1 MINKIFKNLINS
13 LIFIFLST
21 ASISQEITFEAENI
35 ETVNENII
43 SATNNVIITDS
54 EGGKIFGNNLL
65 IDKNKKIFT
74 ISNNVVYKDLKNLL
88 TIKTDEIN
96 FYEISNIINTSG
108 LTTIEYNNKYL
119 LEGKNITFDKN
130 ENKIF
135 SSDLALIKDKFD
147 NQISFEEYNILLDD
161 QLLTTNKAKLTDKEL
176 NIYQIDKLYYDY
188 DREMIVGKD
197 VEVNIDNEISS
208 KKFLPRIK
216 SRSLEIDNGIS
227 KLEKSVYTNCKKR
240 KGCPP
245 WVIQAE
251 EVSHDKKKKQINY
264 KNAFLKLY
272 DIPVLY
278 FPKFFH
284 PDPTIKRQSG
294 FLTPTLRTHNKSSYL
309 RTPYFFAISENS
321 DFTFSPR
328 FYENSKNIY
337 QGEYRYVTKNSKH
350 VLDASILNDSPFV
363 FESDSSKTHF
373 FLNSS
378 FELEKNFF
386 ENSKI
391 DIKLENVSNDAYLKS
406 NDITSPIIN
415 SQNTLKSTFN
425 FEGSRD
431 DLEFSISAE
440 VYDDLNK
447 EKSSDKYEYIF
458 PSFNISKNLQSN
470 LDGTLTLNN
479 IGFNKLYDTNVSEKI
494 LVNNLSYESMDTI
507 NSVGLVNNYEI
518 ILKNFN
524 SDSNNSSNYKNK
536 KESDLQGLFQFNS
549 KLPLRKIGKN
559 FDSLLTPI
567 FVAKFNPSSNRN
579 IKNSDRI
586 VDYSNIFSSN
596 RLSSNETL
604 EGGESVTIG
613 NEFKLF
619 RKSNLDNEIFGLN
632 LATSFRNEENSDLPI
647 KSSLGQKTSNIVGQM
662 TYKGSDLLQLDYDF
676 FADNNLGKFNYHKF
690 KSTFKVNNFVSSF
703 EFIEENNNI
712 GQEHFVSNETS
723 YNLDENK
730 SLLFRTRK
738 NKKTNLT
745 EYYDLI
751 YQYKIDCLVAGIE
764 YKKNYYNSGGLRPD
778 ESIFFSITF
787 MPFENKVNLPGL
799 DK

>member
-1 MINKIFKNLINS
+1 MINKIFKNLIYS

-35 ETVNENII
+35 ETIDENIV
-43 SATNNVIITDS
+43 SAKNNVIITDS

-74 ISNNVVYKDLKNLL
+74 ISNDVVYKDSKNLL
-88 TIKTDEIN
+88 TIRAEEIN

-108 LTTIEYNNKYL
+108 LTVIEYNNKYL
-119 LEGKNITFDKN
+119 LEGKNITFNKN
-130 ENKIF
+130 ENKI
-135 SSDLALIKDKFD
+135 SSTNLASIKDKFD
-147 NQISFEEYNILLDD
+147 NLISFEEYNISLEDY
-161 QLLTTNKAKLTDKEL
+161 LLTTNKAKLTDKEL
-176 NIYQIDKLYYDY
+176 NIYLIDKLYYDY
-188 DREMIVGKD
+188 DREIIVGKD
-197 VEVNIDNEISS
+197 IKVNIDNKISS

-216 SRSLEIDNGIS
+216 SKSLTIENEIS

-240 KGCPP
+240 EGCPP

-251 EVSHDKKKKQINY
+251 EISHDKKKKQINY
-264 KNAFLKLY
+264 KNAFLKIY
-272 DIPVLY
+272 DVPVLY

-294 FLTPTLRTHNKSSYL
+294 FLTPTLRSQNKSSYL
-309 RTPYFFAISENS
+309 KTPYFFAISENS
-321 DFTFSPR
+321 DFTLSPR
-328 FYENSKNIY
+328 FYENNNNIY

-350 VLDASILNDSPFV
+350 VLDASVLNDSPFLL
-363 FESDSSKTHF
+363 ESNSSKTHF

-378 FELEKNFF
+378 FELNKNFF

-425 FEGSRD
+425 FEGSRE

-458 PSFNISKNLQSN
+458 PSFNLSKNFQTN
-470 LDGTLTLNN
+470 LDGRLTLNN

-494 LVNNLSYESMDTI
+494 LVNNLSYESIDTI
-507 NSVGLVNNYEI
+507 NSIGLVNNYEM

-536 KESDLQGLFQFNS
+536 NESDLQGLLQFNS

-579 IKNSDRI
+579 INNSDRI
-586 VDYSNIFSSN
+586 VDYSNIFSTN
-596 RLSSNETL
+596 RLNSNETL
-604 EGGESVTIG
+604 EGGESITIG

-632 LATSFRNEENSDLPI
+632 LATSFRKEENSDLPI
-647 KSSLGQKTSNIVGQM
+647 KSSLNQKTSNIVGQM
-662 TYKGSDLLQLDYDF
+662 SYKGSDLLQLDYDF
-676 FADNNLGKFNYHKF
+676 FADNNLGKFNYHKL

-703 EFIEENNNI
+703 EFVEENNNI
-712 GQEHFVSNETS
+712 GQEHFISNETS

-778 ESIFFSITF
+778 ESLFFSITF

>member
-1 MINKIFKNLINS
+1 MN
-13 LIFIFLST
+13 
-21 ASISQEITFEAENI
+21 
-35 ETVNENII
+35 
-43 SATNNVIITDS
+43 
-54 EGGKIFGNNLL
+54 
-65 IDKNKKIFT
+65 
-74 ISNNVVYKDLKNLL
+74 
-88 TIKTDEIN
+88 
-96 FYEISNIINTSG
+96 
-108 LTTIEYNNKYL
+108 
-119 LEGKNITFDKN
+119 
-130 ENKIF
+130 
-135 SSDLALIKDKFD
+135 
-147 NQISFEEYNILLDD
+147 
-161 QLLTTNKAKLTDKEL
+161 
-176 NIYQIDKLYYDY
+176 
-188 DREMIVGKD
+188 
-197 VEVNIDNEISS
+197 
-208 KKFLPRIK
+208 
-216 SRSLEIDNGIS
+216 
-227 KLEKSVYTNCKKR
+227 
-240 KGCPP
+240 
-245 WVIQAE
+245 
-251 EVSHDKKKKQINY
+251 
-264 KNAFLKLY
+264 
-272 DIPVLY
+272 
-278 FPKFFH
+278 
-284 PDPTIKRQSG
+284 
-294 FLTPTLRTHNKSSYL
+294 
-309 RTPYFFAISENS
+309 
-321 DFTFSPR
+321 
-328 FYENSKNIY
+328 
-337 QGEYRYVTKNSKH
+337 
-350 VLDASILNDSPFV
+350 
-363 FESDSSKTHF
+363 SSKTHF

-378 FELEKNFF
+378 FELNKNFF

-494 LVNNLSYESMDTI
+494 LVNNLSYESMDSI
-507 NSVGLVNNYEI
+507 NSIGLVNNYEI

-536 KESDLQGLFQFNS
+536 KESDLQGLLQFNS

-579 IKNSDRI
+579 IKDSDRI

-604 EGGESVTIG
+604 EGGESITIG

-647 KSSLGQKTSNIVGQM
+647 KSSLNQKTSNIVGQM

-676 FADNNLGKFNYHKF
+676 FADNNLGKFNYHKL

-745 EYYDLI
+745 EYYDLYI
-751 YQYKIDCLVAGIE
+751 NI
-764 YKKNYYNSGGLRPD
+764 R
-778 ESIFFSITF
+778 
-787 MPFENKVNLPGL
+787 
-799 DK
+799 